1 MAYELSK
8 EYLWKEVKERVV
20 VLHFDSGK
28 YYSLNTTG
36 SLIWKSLIENISRDE
51 IVNQVCLE
59 FDIDR
64 QTAENDTEEIINDFL
79 SKKFIKKV

>member
-1 MAYELSK
+1 MAYALSK
-8 EYLWKEVKERVV
+8 EYLWKKVKERVV

-36 SLIWKSLIENISRDE
+36 SLIWKSLIENISQAE

-64 QTAENDTEEIINDFL
+64 QTAEKDTEEIINDFL

>member
-1 MAYELSK
+1 MAYALSK

-36 SLIWKSLIENISRDE
+36 SLIWKSLIENIPQAE